1 MQNELKYSL
10 RRIRIR
16 IIRYLVSK
24 KLIKRS
30 FKSSYPYI
38 SGDSFRACSIHIYD
52 EIEELNPKKVNFKD
66 IVFVKSDLLEKY
78 FKTINPLI
86 NCKYIL
92 ITHNSDANIDKKI
105 SNYIDEKI
113 IRWYAQNVQV
123 SHNTISPLPIGL
135 ENLHHYQNGRVD
147 LFDNYKDLCIEKSN
161 TILFGFNVH
170 TNPLERQK
178 ALDALEAHSCAV
190 KINKWCGPEAYLD
203 TLSRHKFVASPEGNG
218 IDCHRTWEAIYLGV
232 VPIVTR
238 TVLSEYFYDLGL
250 PILLITDWG
259 ELNDIDEK
267 YLNQFYT
274 KHLNRFSSEYIWADA
289 WLDCIS
295 SGNDPLSKLN

>member
-147 LFDNYKDLCIEKSN
+147 LFDNYS
-161 TILFGFNVH
+161 
-170 TNPLERQK
+170 
-178 ALDALEAHSCAV
+178 
-190 KINKWCGPEAYLD
+190 W
-203 TLSRHKFVASPEGNG
+203 
-218 IDCHRTWEAIYLGV
+218 W
-232 VPIVTR
+232 
-238 TVLSEYFYDLGL
+238 
-250 PILLITDWG
+250 
-259 ELNDIDEK
+259 LN
-267 YLNQFYT
+267 
-274 KHLNRFSSEYIWADA
+274 
-289 WLDCIS
+289 
-295 SGNDPLSKLN
+295 